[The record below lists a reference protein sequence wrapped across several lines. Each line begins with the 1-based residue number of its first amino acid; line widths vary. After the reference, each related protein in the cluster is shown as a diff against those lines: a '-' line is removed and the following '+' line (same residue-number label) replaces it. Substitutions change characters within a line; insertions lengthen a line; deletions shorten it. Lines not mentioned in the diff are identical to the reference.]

1 LSISLYRAGSA
12 RNLIVFHRGIRRIN
26 WILMNYPERTLFESR
41 PDTISRFSLL
51 LFFFK
56 SEGFYEPNTEK
67 DKIPAF
73 L

>member
-1 LSISLYRAGSA
+1 
-12 RNLIVFHRGIRRIN
+12 
-26 WILMNYPERTLFESR
+26 MNYPERTLFESR
-41 PDTISRFSLL
+41 PDTISRFSLW

-56 SEGFYEPNTEK
+56 SGGFYEPNTEK